1 MKSSRE
7 LILEILL
14 DIDQNKA
21 YSNLSIQKHLDLEEN
36 FKDENFVRE
45 LVYGVIENQ
54 IYLDYIIRKNSKVRL
69 KKIHPNVLNLLR
81 MGIYQ
86 LLFMDKVPDRASI
99 YETVELAK
107 SYANKGSVGYING
120 LLRNVSRDKEG
131 ALKISANNKLE
142 YISIKTS
149 HPLWLVENIANQYGE
164 DFAMEFCQYNNTKPK
179 LNIRVNSL
187 KTNRESLKA
196 RLEDKGLLVS
206 EGKYSNYTLIIEN
219 PSRITQLD
227 EFKEG
232 LFTIQDE
239 SSSLVAQ
246 VMDIEDNMTVID
258 LCSAPGGKTSHI
270 GERLNNTG
278 RILAFDI
285 HSNKLDLIR
294 STAYRLGIKNIVLG
308 ENDGSVYNE
317 KLDSLGDI
325 VLLDV
330 PCSGL
335 GIMRR
340 KPDIKLN
347 KEETDIIKLN
357 KIQKDILKNG
367 ARYVKSGGQ
376 LVYSTCTIDKR
387 ENIDIIK
394 WFLSENKD
402 FNLVSIGGKLASE
415 DGLNHLNQGYLD
427 LYPHV
432 NGTDGFFIAKM
443 VKEW

>member
-285 HSNKLDLIR
+285 HRNKLDLIR

-443 VKEW
+443 VKE

>member
-443 VKEW
+443 VKE